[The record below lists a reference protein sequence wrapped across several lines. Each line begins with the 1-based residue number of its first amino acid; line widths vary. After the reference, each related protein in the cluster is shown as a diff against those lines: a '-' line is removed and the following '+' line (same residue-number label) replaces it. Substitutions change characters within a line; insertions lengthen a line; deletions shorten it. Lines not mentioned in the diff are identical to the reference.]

1 VSPATPNSNDTSP
14 HNTGWTDQRVETLVG
29 IMLRTGV
36 LLAAAIVLMGGVLYL
51 EQQHNAPRPDYQH
64 FHGEPPAY
72 TTVSGVLRGIR
83 HFDPRAIIMLGL
95 LVLIATPVA
104 RVGMC
109 IVGFFFERDRMYV
122 AVSTIVLLILLYSL
136 FLHK

>member
-1 VSPATPNSNDTSP
+1 MTEPTQHNASGP
-14 HNTGWTDQRVETLVG
+14 HGTAWTDQRVETWVA

-36 LLAAAIVLMGGVLYL
+36 LLAAAIVLIGGVLYL
-51 EQQHNAPRPDYQH
+51 VHAHNAPRPDYMH

-72 TTVSGVLRGIR
+72 TTLSGVLHGVRA
-83 HFDPRAIIMLGL
+83 FDPRAIIMLGL

-136 FLHK
+136 FFHK